1 VSDLTTELHE
11 ALGDAG
17 FLKLTDTHGG
27 IRLYVPKEPHGST
40 LASEIGIDNAA
51 RLSKMFSGGYIR
63 VPVAREFRA
72 RHYRRQGESNS
83 MIARRLGLSETG
95 VEKLFKRAPKEP
107 VKAKKDPRQIEMF

>member
-1 VSDLTTELHE
+1 MSDLTSELHD

-17 FLKLTDTHGG
+17 FLKLTDAHGG
-27 IRLYVPKEPHGST
+27 IRIYIPKDPHGSA
-40 LASEIGIDNAA
+40 LAGDIGIDNAA
-51 RLSKMFSGGYIR
+51 RLSKMFPGGYIR

-95 VEKLFKRAPKEP
+95 VEKLFSRAPKEP
-107 VKAKKDPRQIEMF
+107 VKSKKDTRQIEMF

>member
-1 VSDLTTELHE
+1 MSDLTTELYE

-27 IRLYVPKEPHGST
+27 IRIYVPKEPHGSA
-40 LASEIGIDNAA
+40 LANEIGVDNAA

-95 VEKLFKRAPKEP
+95 VEKLFSRAPKEP
-107 VKAKKDPRQIEMF
+107 VKSRKDPRQIEMF

>member
-1 VSDLTTELHE
+1 MSDLSSELHE

-17 FLKLTDTHGG
+17 FLKLTDVHGG
-27 IRLYVPKEPHGST
+27 IRVYIPKEPHGST

-51 RLSKMFSGGYIR
+51 RLSKMFAGGYIR
-63 VPVAREFRA
+63 VPIAREFRA

-95 VEKLFKRAPKEP
+95 VEKLFSRAPKEP
-107 VKAKKDPRQIEMF
+107 VKAKKDDRQIEMF